1 MFVNRYLPHCHAWMS
16 ASLSSCTYFFHKW
29 QNQVIL
35 TNQDLL
41 RPYHRIIL
49 HHCCGII
56 VDGNDTSYKRRIF
69 LKSLYSTTYWNSY
82 KNKTQSGVL
91 AGIRAAVAI
100 SWDQKHKEAILNF
113 KFLVVQFE
121 QCENLLKF

>member
-1 MFVNRYLPHCHAWMS
+1 MS
-16 ASLSSCTYFFHKW
+16 A
-29 QNQVIL
+29 QV
-35 TNQDLL
+35 TSRQSNDRL
-41 RPYHRIIL
+41 RKPRTISM

-56 VDGNDTSYKRRIF
+56 LDGNDTSYKRRIF
-69 LKSLYSTTYWNSY
+69 LKSLYSTIYRNSF
-82 KNKTQSGVL
+82 KNKTQSGVP
-91 AGIRAAVAI
+91 AGIRAVVVI